1 MWNIWKEE
9 VCKIL
14 SRRLIWIGLFVL
26 AAFLTLRLVT
36 EQGHYSASIDGN
48 TYFGQEALEKDKQ
61 LAAQYAGIL
70 TEETV
75 HRIYENFGF
84 AYYNEQNILTGN
96 FCSRFITEKMTDFNQ
111 TEGNDPDSIHFLEG
125 DSWKQYTEPYLDGSV
140 WFDYAYGWN
149 DLKEMVPF
157 MAAGLF
163 VLFIIGLSPVFSEE
177 YSCKTADILLT
188 TSRGKK
194 SCIFLK
200 MLAALSVTGVL
211 YVLSAGYLWILYLA
225 TFGTQGL
232 DASSVLIG
240 IPAGGFTPD
249 SIGGFF
255 IYAFVLGLASL
266 VLLCCMTLAVSALNR
281 NAFAA
286 VILSTVLFFA
296 PFAWT
301 RIGIATLAPLLGLHL
316 TKAVTYLACS
326 MPFLLSMQWGF
337 AFTRSQELIQFAIA
351 LAAGCIC
358 TGLAYYRFRNYQG
371 L

>member
-9 VCKIL
+9 ACKIL

-75 HRIYENFGF
+75 RRIYENFG
-84 AYYNEQNILTGN
+84 
-96 FCSRFITEKMTDFNQ
+96 
-111 TEGNDPDSIHFLEG
+111 
-125 DSWKQYTEPYLDGSV
+125 
-140 WFDYAYGWN
+140 
-149 DLKEMVPF
+149 
-157 MAAGLF
+157 
-163 VLFIIGLSPVFSEE
+163 
-177 YSCKTADILLT
+177 
-188 TSRGKK
+188 
-194 SCIFLK
+194 
-200 MLAALSVTGVL
+200 
-211 YVLSAGYLWILYLA
+211 
-225 TFGTQGL
+225 
-232 DASSVLIG
+232 
-240 IPAGGFTPD
+240 
-249 SIGGFF
+249 
-255 IYAFVLGLASL
+255 
-266 VLLCCMTLAVSALNR
+266 
-281 NAFAA
+281 
-286 VILSTVLFFA
+286 
-296 PFAWT
+296 FAWT